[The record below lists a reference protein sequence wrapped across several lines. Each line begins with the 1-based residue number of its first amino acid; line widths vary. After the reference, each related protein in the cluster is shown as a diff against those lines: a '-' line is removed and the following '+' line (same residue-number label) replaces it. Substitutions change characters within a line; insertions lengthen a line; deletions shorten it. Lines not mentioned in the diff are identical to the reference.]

1 MSPLANLSQ
10 AAVLQPGMRYAWLC
24 HPVTLVSVI
33 VLLVNDHLLKQAWP
47 GFVTGKLS
55 DVAGL
60 LVAPPLLAL
69 LLRRRADAAAVLLTG
84 ALFAAVKTTETG
96 AEAASQA
103 WTLVAGHSRVL
114 ADPTD
119 LLALPA
125 LALAW
130 WVRRH
135 AHEVPTRTRTLI
147 ALPLAVLAVTATGM
161 RPVPIAQ
168 DVRAEAGAIVVDVDG
183 SGDLASTDGGRTWSP
198 WSAGL
203 RGRGQTG
210 ACVHG
215 QAERCY
221 RILKGRL
228 GVDQSDDGGATWR
241 ASWQLSE
248 GRLQLLKRAS
258 NSWEGPVESMAVA
271 VQDRPGGGHVVV
283 VANGR
288 DGVAVRD
295 TAGTWRRLGF
305 GKNGGLS
312 EADATPVNRFG
323 AYVWKETTVAL
334 LAGLGVFALALGLSR
349 PRRRVAIVVI
359 VNLVGCLCAALLPIA
374 PDVSPTARLAGP
386 LGLLAVVA
394 TMITLLVMTGMAG
407 LKARELTAAFGAGVF
422 TALAVA
428 LPFHGWSAGRPEDHG
443 TALGLSVV
451 LGLAT
456 AATGLVAARRTAT
469 T

>member
-1 MSPLANLSQ
+1 M
-10 AAVLQPGMRYAWLC
+10 
-24 HPVTLVSVI
+24 I

-135 AHEVPTRTRTLI
+135 ATAVPPRTRILLAT
-147 ALPLAVLAVTATGM
+147 PLAVLAVTATS
-161 RPVPIAQ
+161 IAPLS
-168 DVRAEAGAIVVDVDG
+168 DAEEVWVEGAAIVATVRRGEIEV
-183 SGDLASTDGGRTWSP
+183 SSLDGGNTWSSGP
-198 WSAGL
+198 ARPGSE
-203 RGRGQTG
+203 GRGQSA
-210 ACVHG
+210 ACVPRQG
-215 QAERCY
+215 QRCY
-221 RILKGRL
+221 RIVQGLMR
-228 GVDQSDDGGATWR
+228 VEESDDGGSTWR
-241 ASWQLSE
+241 LSWEVSPT
-248 GRLQLLKRAS
+248 RVRLLKRALEPYTGYYDRKPLAS
-258 NSWEGPVESMAVA
+258 FTLA
-271 VQDRPGGGHVVV
+271 VQQRPGGQHVVV
-283 VANGR
+283 VANGL

-305 GKNGGLS
+305 GKSGGLS

-323 AYVWKETTVAL
+323 AYVWTETTVAL

-349 PRRRVAIVVI
+349 PRRRVTIVVI

-386 LGLLAVVA
+386 LGLLAVVV
-394 TMITLLVMTGMAG
+394 TVITLLVMTGMAG
-407 LKARELTAAFGAGVF
+407 LMARELTAAFGAGVF

-428 LPFHGWSAGRPEDHG
+428 LPFHGWSAGWPEDHG

-469 T
+469 